1 MRLITCYVFVRLQFA
16 LGILNRTAVP
26 PLVYVTGKS
35 HVCDRSEVTLA
46 SCFASYVRPAA
57 EVIWRF
63 GDHIHTLRTETDYM
77 VHPDG
82 SFTVVSHLLGAP
94 LKHLNQERIQCVV
107 THSTLT
113 KTHKHDYTIN
123 VHYPP
128 ELVTIIP
135 DDPKRPEKFSCLAD
149 SNPRP
154 TSYTWIKLNESIPH
168 SEANTLYV
176 SKLSSDFN
184 GVYIC
189 KVSNQYGSASG
200 VIYVNNQTES
210 TFACWSL
217 YSFAFSFIVLCIC
230 GGCMLLKNASGTRQ
244 PIRKR
249 SRGGVFVL
257 QILS

>member
-1 MRLITCYVFVRLQFA
+1 MICNMLLITCYMFVTLQSA
-16 LGILNRTAVP
+16 LCILNRTAVSP
-26 PLVYVTGKS
+26 SVYVTGKS

-46 SCFASYVRPAA
+46 SCFASYARPAA

-63 GDHIHTLRTETDYM
+63 GDHNDTMRTETDYM

-94 LKHLNQERIQCVV
+94 FKHLNQERIQCVV

-113 KTHKHDYTIN
+113 KKHEHDYTIN

-128 ELVTIIP
+128 ELVMIIP
-135 DDPKRPEKFSCLAD
+135 DDPKQPETFSCLAD

-154 TSYTWIKLNESIPH
+154 TNYTWIKLNESIPY
-168 SEANTLYV
+168 SEGNTLYV
-176 SKLSSDFN
+176 PKLSSDFN

-200 VIYVNNQTES
+200 VIYINIQNES

-249 SRGGVFVL
+249 SRG
-257 QILS
+257 